1 MSTGIVKGVLCRED
15 GQIFLQGRDGERF
28 FNSER
33 IWKGYVTHWLGRKVC
48 ARNLPQVD
56 YETGRPLILAWP
68 DEEMP
73 KNPFVEV
80 YFDERLRKYPASLL
94 GHISI
99 NVNGEVFNYS
109 HLMNENEVMTPEEYL
124 YRPALGEFAPHPEL
138 GKYHVDEDGKAYYD
152 KFGRLFMRTV
162 HVLSIEG
169 LSTDLLSAYYH
180 HELEKILNTAE
191 DPKKPGYYPHF
202 NLFTRNCATII
213 RDGLR
218 NAGPTTVKGVFP
230 RDLFINMVC
239 QFLKLGKKES
249 KRVTLFRLGQLKV
262 PEAPCSA
269 LPPPVNPINMLRLIW
284 LRGTKLAVK

>member
-1 MSTGIVKGVLCRED
+1 MATDIVHGVLCREN
-15 GQIFLQGRDGERF
+15 GQTFVLGPDEQRF
-28 FNSER
+28 FDLER
-33 IWKGYVTHWLGRKVC
+33 IWEGYITHWLGRRVC
-48 ARNLPQVD
+48 ARRFPQLD
-56 YETGRPLILAWP
+56 YQTGRNLILVWP

-73 KNPFVEV
+73 KNPFVAL
-80 YFDERLRKYPASLL
+80 YFNERLKKYPASLL
-94 GHISI
+94 GHMAI
-99 NVNGEVFNYS
+99 NVNGKVFTYS
-109 HLMNENEVMTPEEYL
+109 HLMNENEVMTPEEYF

-152 KFGRLFMRTV
+152 KFGRLFMRSV

-218 NAGPTTVKGVFP
+218 KTGLPMVRGIFP
-230 RDLFINMVC
+230 RDLFISVAHHVL
-239 QFLKLGKKES
+239 QHREKVRT
-249 KRVTLFRLGQLKV
+249 RVNLFRLDQLKV
-262 PEAPCSA
+262 PEARYSA
-269 LPPPVNPINMLRLIW
+269 LPPPVNPVNMLRLIW
-284 LRGTKLAVK
+284 LRGTELAMK